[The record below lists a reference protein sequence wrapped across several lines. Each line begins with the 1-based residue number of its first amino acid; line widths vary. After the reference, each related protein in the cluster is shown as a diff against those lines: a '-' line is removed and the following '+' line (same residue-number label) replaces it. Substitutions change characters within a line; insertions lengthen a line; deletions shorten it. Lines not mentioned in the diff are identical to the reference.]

1 MAEDLRDPPRQTD
14 RHPRG
19 HDPLDRAGHHEELPL
34 GAREVAREG
43 EAAAALAEELTH
55 ERHRRA
61 REEAAP
67 DGDVIAVLD
76 PGDGVL
82 ERRELLCRRLRLGL
96 EPPPRGDEVVLG
108 GVHRRS
114 SHPAWYRSS
123 AARVRASIGW
133 SRAGTSTCL
142 ASPHRTVV

>member
-1 MAEDLRDPPRQTD
+1 MAKDLRDAPRQAD

-19 HDPLDRAGHHEELPL
+19 HDPLDRAGYHEELPL

-43 EAAAALAEELTH
+43 EPAAALAEELAH

-67 DGDVIAVLD
+67 DGHVIAVLD

-82 ERRELLCRRLRLGL
+82 QRRELLGRRLRFGL
-96 EPPPRGDEVVLG
+96 EPPTRGDEVVLG
-108 GVHRRS
+108 GVHWRIS
-114 SHPAWYRSS
+114 QPAW
-123 AARVRASIGW
+123 
-133 SRAGTSTCL
+133 
-142 ASPHRTVV
+142 

>member
-1 MAEDLRDPPRQTD
+1 TQQDYPPHLHR
-14 RHPRG
+14 
-19 HDPLDRAGHHEELPL
+19 PL
-34 GAREVAREG
+34 GRACYLDNHPLVAREIAR
-43 EAAAALAEELTH
+43 EREPAAARAEELAH

-82 ERRELLCRRLRLGL
+82 QRRELLGRRLRLGL

-108 GVHRRS
+108 GFHRRS
-114 SHPAWYRSS
+114 SQPAW
-123 AARVRASIGW
+123 
-133 SRAGTSTCL
+133 
-142 ASPHRTVV
+142 